1 MGNALYDRQYV
12 QKYKNAESQ
21 DTSVLLDSVFL
32 YFLWSQKV
40 SEINSESVDGVKWI
54 FAIEAGDLLNLV
66 KIFPDFLNTLIIQ
79 WILIFDRASFKMDDI
94 CAAFCN

>member
-1 MGNALYDRQYV
+1 MGKSLYGRQYV

-21 DTSVLLDSVFL
+21 DTSVLLDSAFL

-40 SEINSESVDGVKWI
+40 SEINSESVNGVKRI
-54 FAIEAGDLLNLV
+54 FAIEAEDLPDLV

-79 WILIFDRASFKMDDI
+79 WILIFDCASFKMNDI
-94 CAAFCN
+94 

>member
-1 MGNALYDRQYV
+1 MGNAPDDRQYV

-21 DTSVLLDSVFL
+21 DTSVLLDSAFL

-40 SEINSESVDGVKWI
+40 SEINSESVDGVTRI
-54 FAIEAGDLLNLV
+54 FAIEAGDLPDLV

-79 WILIFDRASFKMDDI
+79 
-94 CAAFCN
+94 

>member
-1 MGNALYDRQYV
+1 MGNAPDGRQYV

-40 SEINSESVDGVKWI
+40 SEINSESVDGGKQI
-54 FAIEAGDLLNLV
+54 FAIEAGNLFDLV

-79 WILIFDRASFKMDDI
+79 WILIFDRAAFKMDDI
-94 CAAFCN
+94 RAAFCN